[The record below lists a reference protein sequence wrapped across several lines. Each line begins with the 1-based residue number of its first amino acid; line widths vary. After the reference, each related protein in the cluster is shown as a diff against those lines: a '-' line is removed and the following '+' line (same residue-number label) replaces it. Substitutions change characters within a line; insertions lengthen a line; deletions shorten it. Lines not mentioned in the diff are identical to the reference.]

1 MFHGAGT
8 VISNAAGLS
17 MKMLRKRIG
26 AVALAWMSAFM
37 VERAGAADSD
47 VSMIPEPAGIGEFYI
62 RGDIGWSFLEWDGG
76 SDDSGASVGVG
87 VGVMWNEVLRSDVR
101 VDWSGNYEMTVTDLD
116 ATTLLGNTYIDI
128 PLDLTYPVRPYAGLG
143 LGWGWVD
150 NDGNGD
156 DSGFTY
162 SLMGGA
168 LFDMSEHWAIDT
180 GYRFRDIV
188 LDGADFTDH
197 SVTAGALFKF

>member
-1 MFHGAGT
+1 MMG
-8 VISNAAGLS
+8 
-17 MKMLRKRIG
+17 KRIG
-26 AVALAWMSAFM
+26 AAALAWMSAIM
-37 VERAGAADSD
+37 VKGAAAADHGAPM
-47 VSMIPEPAGIGEFYI
+47 VPEPAGIGEFYI
-62 RGDIGWSFLEWDGG
+62 RGDIGWSFLEWNGG
-76 SDDSGASVGVG
+76 ADDSAASAGVG
-87 VGVMWNEVLRSDVR
+87 IGAIWNDVLRSDVR
-101 VDWSGNYEMTVTDLD
+101 VEWSGNYEMTITDLD

-128 PLDLTYPVRPYAGLG
+128 PLDLTYPIKPYAGLG

-150 NDGNGD
+150 DDGKGN

-180 GYRFRDIV
+180 GYRFREIV
-188 LDGADFTDH
+188 IDGADFTDH

>member
-1 MFHGAGT
+1 MRRWVF
-8 VISNAAGLS
+8 S
-17 MKMLRKRIG
+17 MKMLRRRIG
-26 AVALAWMSAFM
+26 AAALAWVSGLMID
-37 VERAGAADSD
+37 GAAAADFSAPM
-47 VSMIPEPAGIGEFYI
+47 SPEPAGIGDLYI
-62 RGDIGWSFLEWDGG
+62 RGDIGWSFLEWNGG
-76 SDDSGASVGVG
+76 PDDSAASIGAG

-128 PLDLTYPVRPYAGLG
+128 PLDLIFAPVRPYAGLG

-150 NDGNGD
+150 DDGKGD
-156 DSGFTY
+156 DSGLTF

-168 LFDMSEHWAIDT
+168 IFNMSEHWAIDT
-180 GYRFRDIV
+180 GYRFRDIL

>member
-1 MFHGAGT
+1 
-8 VISNAAGLS
+8 
-17 MKMLRKRIG
+17 MKMLRRRIG
-26 AVALAWMSAFM
+26 AAALAWVSGLMTD
-37 VERAGAADSD
+37 GAAAADFNAPMS
-47 VSMIPEPAGIGEFYI
+47 PEPAGIGDFYI
-62 RGDIGWSFLEWDGG
+62 RGDIGWSFLEWNGG
-76 SDDSGASVGVG
+76 PDDSAASIGAG

-128 PLDLTYPVRPYAGLG
+128 PLDLIFAPVRPYAGLG

-150 NDGNGD
+150 DDGKGD
-156 DSGFTY
+156 DSGFTF

-168 LFDMSEHWAIDT
+168 IFNMSEHWAIDT
-180 GYRFRDIV
+180 GYRFRDIM